1 VTVTA
6 LAVFAL
12 LCGTLRAH
20 GQTANSN
27 EAPFHLKAASKL
39 VVVRVVVRDA
49 QGKPVAGLHKADFKL
64 FDQDKEQSITQFEE
78 ETSAAP
84 VVPPSGPAAV
94 PAPKQETPPPPA
106 MPGRF
111 TALYFDDLNTSDT
124 DLIQARD
131 AADRYLSANLQP
143 CDRVAI
149 FTSEQMLSDFTSGPK
164 QIHEALLKLRANP
177 RAPTRIHDCP
187 DLSDYQALEITE
199 NADQNTDAWKT
210 AIDEAQHCDSG
221 SVQMP
226 SIQNG
231 GGPGSGKPVS
241 ANPGLASGASA
252 TIRIMAQNIVNQAQ
266 ILAHLNLQRLEHV
279 VKYTSQMPGRR
290 TVILVS
296 PGFMWQSE
304 QLQLDRIID
313 RALRSQVVISSLDPK
328 GLVVLMREFDASR
341 SYIPATNSAMLGA
354 ARRMD
359 SEREFVAAGVLAD
372 VAQDTGGEF
381 FHNDNDLKAGFG
393 ALEGSPVYYILAF
406 APKDIKHDGKFHA
419 LKVTLAEKQKGFT
432 IQARH
437 GYFAPT
443 NEAGPAAEAKETEAP
458 DVVAQAQEQVRE
470 ATLSR
475 AEFRQLPMA
484 LTTSTKPSAGQSE
497 TRELSLSAHLDARSL
512 HFHKDGEHN
521 LNTVTFVFA
530 VFDQKE
536 NLLVAQL
543 RRARA
548 NVLDEQLPRLFKAG
562 LDVDVTFH
570 LKPGIYRIRAV
581 VTDSEDRHMTAL
593 SRTVEVQ

>member
-1 VTVTA
+1 
-6 LAVFAL
+6 
-12 LCGTLRAH
+12 
-20 GQTANSN
+20 
-27 EAPFHLKAASKL
+27 
-39 VVVRVVVRDA
+39 
-49 QGKPVAGLHKADFKL
+49 
-64 FDQDKEQSITQFEE
+64 
-78 ETSAAP
+78 
-84 VVPPSGPAAV
+84 
-94 PAPKQETPPPPA
+94 
-106 MPGRF
+106 
-111 TALYFDDLNTSDT
+111 
-124 DLIQARD
+124 
-131 AADRYLSANLQP
+131 
-143 CDRVAI
+143 
-149 FTSEQMLSDFTSGPK
+149 
-164 QIHEALLKLRANP
+164 
-177 RAPTRIHDCP
+177 
-187 DLSDYQALEITE
+187 
-199 NADQNTDAWKT
+199 
-210 AIDEAQHCDSG
+210 
-221 SVQMP
+221 
-226 SIQNG
+226 
-231 GGPGSGKPVS
+231 
-241 ANPGLASGASA
+241 
-252 TIRIMAQNIVNQAQ
+252 
-266 ILAHLNLQRLEHV
+266 
-279 VKYTSQMPGRR
+279 
-290 TVILVS
+290 
-296 PGFMWQSE
+296 
-304 QLQLDRIID
+304 LDRIID

-381 FHNDNDLKAGFG
+381 FHNDNDLKAGFA

-406 APKDIKHDGKFHA
+406 APKDIKQDGKFHA